1 MSNRWG
7 NWDPRSGSDPPG
19 GYAQYEGDPVFHKHM
34 VACDQYQGAV
44 PRVRYTAK
52 FVQDAVEKDV
62 ERLFTPWAVGRPEN
76 WKPDPA
82 TKMLIS
88 TGYWIAEEL
97 KKICKNDADI
107 RTQQGAYNRL
117 SRTYDIYETAA
128 EVLNDALDG
137 NIDQNRRGHKRW
149 G

>member
-1 MSNRWG
+1 MI
-7 NWDPRSGSDPPG
+7 
-19 GYAQYEGDPVFHKHM
+19 EG
-34 VACDQYQGAV
+34 
-44 PRVRYTAK
+44 RYTPEHVK
-52 FVQDAVEKDV
+52 NAVLKDV
-62 ERLFTPWAVGRPEN
+62 EQLFAPWAVGRPEN
-76 WKPDPA
+76 WVCDPA
-82 TKMLIS
+82 TKMLIA

-97 KKICKNDADI
+97 KTICNNDADV

-137 NIDQNRRGHKRW
+137 NIDQNRRGHRRW